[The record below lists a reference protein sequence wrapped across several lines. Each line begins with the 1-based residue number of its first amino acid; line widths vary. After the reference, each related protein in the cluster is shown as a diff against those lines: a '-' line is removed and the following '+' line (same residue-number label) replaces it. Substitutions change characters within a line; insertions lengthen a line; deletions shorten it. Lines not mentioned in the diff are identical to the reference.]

1 MKDTEKYMSEEHGN
15 LSASDDRADKHA
27 SGDRADEYGHPAE
40 ARPEERGHPAEE
52 EQGPA
57 AKQGPDHPAGKP
69 ASKQYD
75 PSGAQDEEDNDP
87 AEGDADDED
96 GEPLVVEKSR
106 EETQAALQERQDEAD
121 EQAQTLR
128 ESAEKEPETEGGPE
142 PVLTIKGLRKAFKD
156 HEVLRGVD
164 IYVNKGENLVI
175 LGKSG
180 SGKSVL
186 IKCLVGLEWP
196 DEGEI
201 NIFGKDLMTLT
212 YPELN
217 EVRVRTGFL
226 FQNAAL
232 YDSMTVREN
241 LAFPLRQHKKDMTKE
256 KKHSQILEM
265 LENVGLVESIDQMP
279 SKLSGGQSKRI
290 GLARTLILRP
300 ELMLYDE
307 PTTGLDTGTA
317 KEISE
322 LMIKMKEKYKISSIT
337 ITHDMLCAKMTA
349 DRIIMM
355 REGVVVAEGTYE
367 ELEKSDDEWVKS
379 FFY

>member
-1 MKDTEKYMSEEHGN
+1 MKDTEKYTH
-15 LSASDDRADKHA
+15 
-27 SGDRADEYGHPAE
+27 
-40 ARPEERGHPAEE
+40 E
-52 EQGPA
+52 EQEEPA
-57 AKQGPDHPAGKP
+57 DGKP
-69 ASKQYD
+69 ASQQYD
-75 PSGAQDEEDNDP
+75 PSGNQEEEEGDNDP
-87 AEGDADDED
+87 PGDDVVDED
-96 GEPLVVEKSR
+96 GEPLVVEKSQ
-106 EETQAALQERQDEAD
+106 EETLAALQERQGEAD
-121 EQAQTLR
+121 EQARALR
-128 ESAEKEPETEGGPE
+128 ETAEKEPETNNGSEE
-142 PVLTIKGLRKAFKD
+142 PPVITIKGLRKAFKD

-164 IYVNKGENLVI
+164 LKVNKGENLVV

-217 EVRVRTGFL
+217 EVRLRTGFL

-256 KKHSQILEM
+256 KKGSLILEM
-265 LENVGLVESIDQMP
+265 LENVGLEDSIDQMP

-322 LMIKMKEKYKISSIT
+322 LMIKMKKKYNISSIT
-337 ITHDMLCAKMTA
+337 ITHDMPCAKMTA

-367 ELEKSDDEWVKS
+367 ELEKSDDEWIKS

>member
-1 MKDTEKYMSEEHGN
+1 MKDTEKYTQE
-15 LSASDDRADKHA
+15 D
-27 SGDRADEYGHPAE
+27 
-40 ARPEERGHPAEE
+40 AEE
-52 EQGPA
+52 QEQQEEPA
-57 AKQGPDHPAGKP
+57 VEE
-69 ASKQYD
+69 
-75 PSGAQDEEDNDP
+75 SGEDSIR
-87 AEGDADDED
+87 
-96 GEPLVVEKSR
+96 VEKSE
-106 EETQAALQERQDEAD
+106 EETSAALQERQEEAD
-121 EQAQTLR
+121 EQAHAIR
-128 ESAEKEPETEGGPE
+128 EAEEKELDKREGKE
-142 PVLTIKGLRKAFKD
+142 PVLTIKGLRKSFKD

-164 IYVNKGENLVI
+164 LHVNKGENLVV

-201 NIFGKDLMTLT
+201 KIFDKDLLSLNYT
-212 YPELN
+212 ELN
-217 EVRVRTGFL
+217 EVRLRTGFL

-256 KKHSQILEM
+256 NKNSLVLEM
-265 LENVGLVESIDQMP
+265 LENVGLEDSIDQMP

-322 LMIKMKEKYKISSIT
+322 LIIKMKKKYNISSIT
-337 ITHDMLCAKMTA
+337 ITHDMACAKLTA

-355 REGVVVAEGTYE
+355 KEGVVVAEGSYE
-367 ELEKSDDEWVKS
+367 ELERSDDEWVKS

>member
-1 MKDTEKYMSEEHGN
+1 MKTSEKYMHDDEENLHGK
-15 LSASDDRADKHA
+15 LHGED
-27 SGDRADEYGHPAE
+27 
-40 ARPEERGHPAEE
+40 
-52 EQGPA
+52 
-57 AKQGPDHPAGKP
+57 KP
-69 ASKQYD
+69 ASEQYD
-75 PSGAQDEEDNDP
+75 PLKE
-87 AEGDADDED
+87 DED
-96 GEPLVVEKSR
+96 EVTASFENEEGGKGGEEGEPLMVEKT
-106 EETQAALQERQDEAD
+106 EEEAQAALFERQEEAD
-121 EQAQTLR
+121 EQARALR
-128 ESAEKEPETEGGPE
+128 ESAEKEPDIKGGEE
-142 PVLTIKGLRKAFKD
+142 PVLTIKGLRKSFKD

-164 IYVNKGENLVI
+164 IHVNKGENLVI

-201 NIFGKDLMTLT
+201 NIFGKDLLKLN
-212 YPELN
+212 YQGLN
-217 EVRVRTGFL
+217 EVRMRTGFL

-241 LAFPLRQHKKDMTKE
+241 LAFPLRQHKKDME
-256 KKHSQILEM
+256 KDKKNSLILEM
-265 LENVGLVESIDQMP
+265 LDNVGLVDSIDQMP

-322 LMIKMKEKYKISSIT
+322 LMIKMKEKYNISSIT
-337 ITHDMLCAKMTA
+337 ITHDMPCAKLTA